1 MGRGG
6 RRLRR
11 LGPTFGS
18 PLLQDVT
25 AEMPN
30 GGIGDL
36 KAVPLAQNGDD
47 GVVGGAIAPEFSNE
61 LSVRMKSCVAL
72 GPLRAETRDQFR
84 R

>member
-1 MGRGG
+1 
-6 RRLRR
+6 
-11 LGPTFGS
+11 
-18 PLLQDVT
+18 LQDVA

-36 KAVPLAQNGDD
+36 KSVPLAQNDDD
-47 GVVGGAIAPEFSNE
+47 GIVRRAVAPEFSNE
-61 LSVRMKSCVAL
+61 LSVRMKSGVAF